1 MRILVSRLYNP
12 KNQILFK
19 MSFLNI
25 KLPAAAR
32 DTGLLILRVVLGF
45 CMIYGHGWGKITRLF
60 GSEEIRFADPFGL
73 GPAFSLALAA
83 FAEVICA
90 LLVMLGLYTRA
101 ATVPLIITMVTAF
114 FVAHLDDPFG
124 QQEKVILFA
133 GAYLALFF
141 TGPGRYAIDTRLD
154 RR

>member
-1 MRILVSRLYNP
+1 MATEAIYRKKPNP
-12 KNQILFK
+12 FYT

-25 KLPAAAR
+25 KLPMAAQDA
-32 DTGLLILRVVLGF
+32 GLLILRIVLGF
-45 CMIYGHGWGKITRLF
+45 CMIYGHGWGKFVRLF
-60 GSEEIRFADPFGL
+60 GSEEISFADPFGL
-73 GPAFSLALAA
+73 GPGFSLGLAA

-90 LLVMLGLYTRA
+90 LLVTVGLFTRA
-101 ATVPLIITMVTAF
+101 ATIPLIITMVTAF

-141 TGPGRYAIDTRLD
+141 TGAGRYSIDAQLEKG
-154 RR
+154 